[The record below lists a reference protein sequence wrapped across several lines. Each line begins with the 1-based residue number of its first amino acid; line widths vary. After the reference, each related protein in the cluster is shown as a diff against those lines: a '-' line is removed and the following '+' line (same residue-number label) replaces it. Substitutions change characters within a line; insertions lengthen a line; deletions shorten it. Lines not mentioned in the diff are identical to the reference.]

1 MSDSEGINDLVAF
14 SRGNAEAIDTLIARL
29 DKAEMDN
36 MALRET
42 VAQLINE
49 ANAGSRSAP
58 GPTTRYHD
66 ATTSRISTPS
76 TPTKECYKPFQTF
89 QLSSPV
95 PQDDESFSSKP
106 TPSKK
111 GKKGEKTRARKAL
124 KVKIPDGKKNA
135 VPSVMTTPSKKI
147 DVSST
152 CPVFYYEML
161 TKSNSLATSPETWP
175 PVSPT

>member
-42 VAQLINE
+42 VAQLVND
-49 ANAGSRSAP
+49 ATAGSRSAP
-58 GPTTRYHD
+58 GPTTRYRD
-66 ATTSRISTPS
+66 VTTSRLSSPI
-76 TPTKECYKPFQTF
+76 TPTKVRYEPFQTF

-95 PQDDESFSSKP
+95 PQDEESFISKL

-111 GKKGEKTRARKAL
+111 SKKGEKTRDRKAL
-124 KVKIPDGKKNA
+124 KVKIPNGKKNV

-152 CPVFYYEML
+152 YPVL
-161 TKSNSLATSPETWP
+161 H
-175 PVSPT
+175 

>member
-36 MALRET
+36 MALRQT
-42 VAQLINE
+42 VTQIVNE

-58 GPTTRYHD
+58 GHTTRYHD

-89 QLSSPV
+89 RLSSPV
-95 PQDDESFSSKP
+95 HQDEESFSSKLTP
-106 TPSKK
+106 TKK
-111 GKKGEKTRARKAL
+111 SKKGEKTRARKAL

-135 VPSVMTTPSKKI
+135 APSFMTTPSKKI

-152 CPVFYYEML
+152 CPVLHYEML
-161 TKSNSLATSPETWP
+161 TKSNSLATSLETWP
-175 PVSPT
+175 RVSPT